1 MLLSDINDMTENL
14 AKEFSDI
21 ISVRSIGNTWEGRP
35 INIIELDARELMKS
49 KGIEEDVVEA
59 PPVAKKAVQTNAT
72 KDADDDSDS
81 TKDESYSKK
90 KVEDLSE
97 QELLEKNED
106 IRRTEDKK
114 AKAKNDE
121 YNAIP

>member
-1 MLLSDINDMTENL
+1 LLLSDINDMTENL

-59 PPVAKKAVQTNAT
+59 PPVAKKAV
-72 KDADDDSDS
+72 
-81 TKDESYSKK
+81 
-90 KVEDLSE
+90 
-97 QELLEKNED
+97 
-106 IRRTEDKK
+106 
-114 AKAKNDE
+114 
-121 YNAIP
+121 